1 MEHPFNTKKELT
13 NLSTEEVAAGSLSNR
28 LPSEKTPTI
37 RPKIKPP
44 METTM
49 AIGEEGGSFGN
60 WF

>member
-1 MEHPFNTKKELT
+1 MEHPFNTKMELT
-13 NLSTEEVAAGSLSNR
+13 NLSTEQVGAGSLSNQ
-28 LPSEKTPTI
+28 LPLETTTPI
-37 RPKIKPP
+37 RAKIKPP

>member
-1 MEHPFNTKKELT
+1 MEHPFNTKMELN
-13 NLSTEEVAAGSLSNR
+13 NLSTEQVAAGSLAIQLPKDAK
-28 LPSEKTPTI
+28 LPSRSP
-37 RPKIKPP
+37 IKPP